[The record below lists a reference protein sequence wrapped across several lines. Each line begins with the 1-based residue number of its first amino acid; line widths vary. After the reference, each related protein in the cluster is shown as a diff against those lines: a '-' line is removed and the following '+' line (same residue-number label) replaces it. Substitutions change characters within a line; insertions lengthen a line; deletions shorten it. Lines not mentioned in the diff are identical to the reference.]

1 MDRDIGLR
9 RTNRIRSFFPSS
21 ILRLVNSSPFFFSHV
36 ERQTSDGIDAI
47 RALNRP
53 RRKIVTENRKG
64 RFPYVCST
72 VGKVATMLIA
82 NEIILI
88 DTSHRRIKRTLA
100 LETFYFR
107 KNYPRE
113 IDLEF
118 KFEFVISDTNE
129 IKLNRKYL
137 VVFS

>member
-1 MDRDIGLR
+1 
-9 RTNRIRSFFPSS
+9 
-21 ILRLVNSSPFFFSHV
+21 
-36 ERQTSDGIDAI
+36 
-47 RALNRP
+47 
-53 RRKIVTENRKG
+53 
-64 RFPYVCST
+64 
-72 VGKVATMLIA
+72 MLIA

>member
-53 RRKIVTENRKG
+53 WKKIVTENRKG

-118 KFEFVISDTNE
+118 KFEFVITNE

>member
-72 VGKVATMLIA
+72 VGKVATMLI
-82 NEIILI
+82 EIILI
-88 DTSHRRIKRTLA
+88 DTPHRRIKRILA

-137 VVFS
+137 VVFL